1 MSMTCPCW
9 LLSGLFWTSESASY
23 GLKESVR
30 GVGSIADNRQGTWH
44 DGSSQRFTGKGLPMS
59 KTALMASN
67 DGRLVAETTLELV
80 QDALAMTRKARRLQA
95 QVEAINRR
103 RREII
108 AALIGAGLRQQEVAR
123 LLDISRQRVTQYV
136 DELRAEGLLPPAGDE
151 DDDRRR
157 LLNRSPGC

>member
-1 MSMTCPCW
+1 
-9 LLSGLFWTSESASY
+9 
-23 GLKESVR
+23 
-30 GVGSIADNRQGTWH
+30 
-44 DGSSQRFTGKGLPMS
+44 MS